1 MALLMSSASVR
12 AWLGN
17 LVLGSTITLQSAS
30 NASPTVI
37 GATAHGLSSGDVV
50 FQFGF
55 TTNTAANGV
64 FWVTVVDAN
73 DYKISNSWA
82 NYVAGTFVAG
92 NGVTSTGSA
101 QRITVNLTPHDVEN
115 MARTLRS
122 MSYHRDTDQTY
133 LKGQPF
139 SGSNPILIGTPT
151 GNSGVNALESTI
163 QTIFGQ

>member
-1 MALLMSSASVR
+1 MALLLSAASAR

-30 NASPTVI
+30 NATPTVI

-55 TTNTAANGV
+55 TTNTAANG
-64 FWVTVVDAN
+64 FYWVTVVDAN
-73 DYKISNSWA
+73 SYKLSTSWA

-92 NGVTSTGSA
+92 NGATTAGSA
-101 QRITVNLTPHDVEN
+101 QRVTVNLTPHDVEN
-115 MARTLRS
+115 MARTLRG
-122 MSYHRDTDQTY
+122 MSYKRDSDQTFF
-133 LKGQPF
+133 KGQPF
-139 SGSNPILIGTPT
+139 GTSSPAVVSTPT
-151 GNSGVNALESTI
+151 GNAGVNAIESTI